1 MEPSNKDTI
10 KTTNCSSLQPCI
22 DTSKLNPIF
31 VAPTRAVTRA
41 HKSHDKLFRIKSR
54 RLYHP
59 ANPKLL
65 FSKNSTNPSL
75 RICCRSYFSQQVIID
90 DYKEMPIKN
99 NYCLI
104 QGWLTIL
111 LFTQSSIQR
120 IHRFLLKILNRS
132 SS

>member
-75 RICCRSYFSQQVIID
+75 RICCRSYFSQQVILD
-90 DYKEMPIKN
+90 DYKEN
-99 NYCLI
+99 NYADQKQLLPHTRMVDYTI
-104 QGWLTIL
+104 VYTIL
-111 LFTQSSIQR
+111 YPENTPVLIEN
-120 IHRFLLKILNRS
+120 IK
-132 SS
+132 